1 MGWSGD
7 KSVMLETKL
16 ANAGFFF
23 VHTYRVF
30 AIV

>member
-7 KSVMLETKL
+7 KSVMLEMKL
-16 ANAGFFF
+16 ANASFFF
-23 VHTYRVF
+23 VPAYRVF